1 MRFIFIT
8 GTPDIAVHAL
18 ASGVDRLMV
27 DLEIHGKFERQ
38 GHLSTVIS
46 RHTFDDL
53 IAVRKAVPG
62 AEIMVRLNPVH
73 DGTKMEVDTA
83 VALGADVVMLPMFSD
98 ADTVREFAEIVAG
111 RLRICLLVET
121 VGGMN
126 ALAEIVRIPGI
137 DEVHIGLND
146 LHLELGS
153 TFMFE
158 PLADGLVDRMASI
171 IRAAGLPFG
180 LGGIARIGEGLLPAE
195 IVLAEHARL
204 GSSAAILSR
213 TFHRNLPNRQA
224 ILDELDFADEVAK
237 LRACDSL
244 HRRSSTEVLSAWH
257 ADLQARVQAIV
268 AAKQAAAK
276 S

>member
-8 GTPDIAVHAL
+8 NVPDTAVHAL

-27 DLEIHGKFERQ
+27 DLEIHGKVERQ

-53 IAVRKAVPG
+53 AAIREAAPRAD
-62 AEIMVRLNPVH
+62 IMVRLNPVH
-73 DGTKMEVDTA
+73 EGTSTEINQA
-83 VALGADVVMLPMFSD
+83 VALGASIVMLPMFSD
-98 ADTVREFAEIVAG
+98 AETVRRFSGMVAG
-111 RLRICLLVET
+111 RLPICLLVET
-121 VGGMN
+121 VGSMD
-126 ALAEIVRIPGI
+126 ALGEIVRIPGI
-137 DEVHIGLND
+137 DEIHIGLND
-146 LHLELGS
+146 LHLELGN

-158 PLADGLVDRMASI
+158 PMANGLVDRMADI
-171 IRAAGLPFG
+171 IRDAGLPFG
-180 LGGIARIGEGLLPAE
+180 VGGIARIGEGLLPAE

-224 ILDELDFADEVAK
+224 IMDEMDFANEVAK
-237 LRACDSL
+237 LRACYSTYQQASPEILSSL
-244 HRRSSTEVLSAWH
+244 H
-257 ADLQARVQAIV
+257 ADLAVRVRTIV
-268 AAKQAAAK
+268 DAKHALAT